1 MAKSEILKP
10 FILAFEGGFVND
22 PDDRGGATNKGVTI
36 ATYRHVFGSGKTVTE
51 LKNITDAEWDI
62 VFRSMYWCQMRAD
75 DIQDQSIANLM
86 VDFAWASGVV
96 RASKYLQKAVGTKQD
111 GVVGAKTLKA
121 VNGSDPKALFKTLHA
136 LRESYIKAIA
146 KGTQRKFLK
155 GWTNRLNAIQYGSLT
170 YGGKKVE
177 F

>member
-10 FILAFEGGFVND
+10 FVLAFEGGYVND
-22 PDDRGGATNKGVTI
+22 PDDRGHQTNKGVTI
-36 ATYRHVFGSGKTVTE
+36 ATYRHVFGKGKTVAE
-51 LKNITDAEWDI
+51 LKNISDEEWDT
-62 VFRSMYWCQMRAD
+62 VFRSLYWDKMQGDGMT
-75 DIQDQSIANLM
+75 DQSIANLM

-111 GVVGAKTLKA
+111 GIIGAKTLKA
-121 VNGSDPKALFKTLHA
+121 VNGSDARALFKTLHA

-146 KGTQRKFLK
+146 KGTQRKYLR
-155 GWTNRLNAIQYGSLT
+155 GWMNRLDAIQYGSLT

>member
-36 ATYRHVFGSGKTVTE
+36 ATYRHVFGAGKTVTE

-62 VFRSMYWCQMRAD
+62 VFRSMYWCQMRGD
-75 DIQDQSIANLM
+75 DIQDQSIANII

-96 RASKYLQKAVGTKQD
+96 RASKCLQKAVGTKQD

-136 LRESYIKAIA
+136 LRENYIKAIA

>member
-36 ATYRHVFGSGKTVTE
+36 ATYRHVFGAGKTVTE

-62 VFRSMYWCQMRAD
+62 VFRSMYWCQMRGD

-111 GVVGAKTLKA
+111 GIIGAKTLKA
-121 VNGSDPKALFKTLHA
+121 VNGSDPRALFKTLHG
-136 LRESYIKAIA
+136 LRESYITAIA

-155 GWTNRLNAIQYGSLT
+155 GWMNRLNAIQYGSLT

>member
-10 FILAFEGGFVND
+10 FILSYEGGYVND
-22 PDDRGGATNKGVTI
+22 PDDRGKQTNKGVTI
-36 ATYRHVFGSGKTVTE
+36 ATYRHVFGAGKTVTE

-62 VFRSMYWCQMRAD
+62 VYRSMYWCQMRGD
-75 DIQDQSIANLM
+75 GIEDQSIANLM

-111 GVVGAKTLKA
+111 GIIGAKTLKA
-121 VNGSDPKALFKTLHA
+121 VNGSDAKALFKTLHG
-136 LRESYIKAIA
+136 LRENYIKAIA